1 MPVASITEAL
11 RGQIPGVNV
20 SGGSVRPGSMPSLSI
35 RQQFNWGKDG
45 GGTNPLIIIDD
56 VIQVDPQTGLS
67 SLDRFNQ
74 LDLSEVESIT
84 VLRDASA
91 AIYGSRASQ
100 GAVVVKTKRG
110 KAGPPRISYN
120 GKFET
125 NNAVSHGKVMNAREF
140 GTYANRFGKALG
152 WTVDQLFSDAELAT
166 MDSLNYDWLAN
177 DWRAANAMQ
186 HSLDVS
192 GGSERATYF
201 AGGSYY
207 TQERILVLRISA
219 GGLTGRALISGYS
232 MVCVWVQLL
241 QLLILILKS
250 HLPKLTLP
258 TVMLVV
264 AVMSKM
270 ITAFCCICLNIF
282 HGYTILMG

>member
-201 AGGSYY
+201 AEALTIHRSESWFSGFQQVDLQGG
-207 TQERILVLRISA
+207 
-219 GGLTGRALISGYS
+219 
-232 MVCVWVQLL
+232 
-241 QLLILILKS
+241 
-250 HLPKLTLP
+250 H
-258 TVMLVV
+258 
-264 AVMSKM
+264 
-270 ITAFCCICLNIF
+270 
-282 HGYTILMG
+282 